1 MLILHEEMRGTNMV
15 LYDFF
20 CEECQKN
27 FEELVAAG
35 TANYECPICGHLSER
50 TWTKTAP
57 FLTVIVPK
65 YPGSSGRTAG
75 GCEEAHRPATKI
87 MSGPAG
93 CTSPK
98 PKTIFAP
105 E

>member
-1 MLILHEEMRGTNMV
+1 MV
-15 LYDFF
+15 LYDFA
-20 CEECQKN
+20 CPNCGYK
-27 FEELVAAG
+27 FEEFSEPG
-35 TANYECPICGHLSER
+35 TQVMPCTECDALAER
-50 TWTKTAP
+50 TWLKTP
-57 FLTVIVPK
+57 PVLTVIVPK